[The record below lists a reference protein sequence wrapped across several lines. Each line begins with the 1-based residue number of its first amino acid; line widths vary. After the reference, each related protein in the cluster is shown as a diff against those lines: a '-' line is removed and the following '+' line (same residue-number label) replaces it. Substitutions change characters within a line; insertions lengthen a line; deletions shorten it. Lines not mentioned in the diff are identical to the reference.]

1 MSERYTS
8 EETRKASIA
17 EVSAK
22 ALPTGAGPSS
32 APGGKSRKTSM
43 NRASV
48 GVVSHIEKERL
59 QTFNFS
65 VVQNT
70 TGKLP
75 TDLYALDNLEL
86 QNYTSAVL
94 RYTPMEVAVRYY
106 GTPIF
111 SEHQTNVAYSQL
123 FHESTNLGDQAYEHD
138 FDGCVLFSDISGF
151 TKLTN
156 RLLSERCDEGAEIL
170 NNIINRF
177 FEELISVITRH
188 AGDVIKFAGDAVLSI
203 WSSNTSGEGL
213 ETLTHRAIA
222 CALEQI
228 ERLHNW
234 DTGEG
239 GVKLQLHLGLGTGPV
254 RGVDLGNRMRREYVV
269 AGEPL
274 KQLSDA
280 EQQASSGQ
288 LVVSPQAWELVKGV
302 CTGRECELDPEFGP
316 GFQVITR
323 CEKLKTMPPHWR
335 KLLEDQLLLETSGS
349 FEKPMAA
356 LSALYLYVPGPMR
369 MHLVSA
375 DTVIEGKVVK
385 ATHAASQFREVTM
398 MFIRIGGL
406 QYTHTCQNECPLN
419 LPYRSR

>member
-8 EETRKASIA
+8 EEARKASIT

-22 ALPTGAGPSS
+22 ALPGGAGPSS
-32 APGGKSRKTSM
+32 APGGKLRKTSV
-43 NRASV
+43 NRTSV